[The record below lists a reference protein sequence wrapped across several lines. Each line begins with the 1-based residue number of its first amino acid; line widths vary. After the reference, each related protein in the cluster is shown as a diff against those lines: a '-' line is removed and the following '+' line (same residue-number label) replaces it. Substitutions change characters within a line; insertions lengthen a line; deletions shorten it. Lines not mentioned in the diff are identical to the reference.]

1 MTDADPAPAPVR
13 AGIIG
18 LSWIAADPAGTASW
32 SPLGTAPPYSHAS
45 AMAAVGNIDV
55 KAVCDIQPE
64 AGNQFVDRWRH
75 LWPTVQAFDDVDA
88 MLATPLDLV
97 SVVTP
102 DHLHGSMVGKCIDAG
117 VKMVFSE
124 KPFTTSLA
132 EADHLLDRISLA
144 GTRVSINHTWRWRP
158 EVAEAHGI
166 ISRGDLGPLSHITI
180 EAGGPRAM
188 LFRNLSHFIDLALHL
203 AGKQPEWVIAEL
215 EDGTGEYGLSYAGE
229 GGSDPALDPGASILI
244 GFSGGIRA
252 FITGLKASL
261 PDVSDQVLCRD
272 GRVSIDGLGART
284 TTVPR
289 TTDGTPASVGGPAI
303 RPLRPRF
310 TASGMEA
317 GLADLIDSFHRGA
330 EPSGS
335 AQSARRTVAVID
347 AILRSHAVG
356 SARVEVAGRPPS

>member
-1 MTDADPAPAPVR
+1 MHPTLR

-18 LSWIAADPAGTASW
+18 LSWIGADPAGAASW
-32 SPLGTAPPYSHAS
+32 LPLGTAPPYSHAS
-45 AMAAVGNIDV
+45 AMEAVGNIDV
-55 KAVCDIQPE
+55 VAVCDIDPDARQ
-64 AGNQFVDRWRH
+64 GFLDLWQH
-75 LWPTVQAFDDVDA
+75 LWPGVRPFEEVDQ

-102 DHLHGSMVGKCIDAG
+102 DHLHAAMIDKCIDAG

-132 EADHLLDRISLA
+132 GADRLLDRIRLSS
-144 GTRVSINHTWRWRP
+144 TTVSINHTWRWRP
-158 EVAEAHGI
+158 DVAEALGI
-166 ISRGDLGPLSHITI
+166 IGRAELGPLSHITI

-188 LFRNLSHFIDLALHL
+188 LFRNLSHFIDLAVHL
-203 AGKQPEWVIAEL
+203 AMEHPEWVIAEL
-215 EDGTGEYGLSYAGE
+215 EGEGGDYGLGYRGE

-244 GFSGGIRA
+244 GFPDGVRA
-252 FITGLKASL
+252 YVTGLKASL
-261 PDVSDQVLCRD
+261 PDVSVQVLCRD

-317 GLADLIDSFHRGA
+317 GLADLIESFRRGA

-335 AQSARRTVAVID
+335 ARSARATVAVID
-347 AILRSHAVG
+347 AALRSHAAG
-356 SARVEVAGRPPS
+356 SARVEVAPPPAS